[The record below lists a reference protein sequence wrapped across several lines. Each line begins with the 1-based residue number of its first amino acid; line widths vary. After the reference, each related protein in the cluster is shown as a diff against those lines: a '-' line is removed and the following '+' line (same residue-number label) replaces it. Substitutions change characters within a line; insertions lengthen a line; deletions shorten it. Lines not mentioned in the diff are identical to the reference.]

1 MARIPLVSAENL
13 TPEQRIVY
21 DRIVSGPRKAM
32 VGPLPAALHNPE
44 LAEHWQQLGALLRY
58 KTSLTQ
64 RLKEIAILVT
74 ARRWN
79 AELEWQIHEDAARS
93 AGVPIEL
100 IEAIRTA
107 SPATFSA
114 DADRTVYE
122 FVRELQ
128 ETGRVSEDTY
138 RDAHVRFGTA
148 GVVELTALVG
158 YYTMVA
164 MTLNAHEITLPAAT
178 AACELPSLGDR
189 LSVLPAAHVSST
201 RTPRRAADRAGRL

>member
-1 MARIPLVSAENL
+1 MSRIPLVSADSL
-13 TPEQRIVY
+13 TPEQRSVY

-32 VGPLPAALHNPE
+32 VGPLRAALHNPE

-58 KTSLTQ
+58 KTSLPQ

-79 AELEWQIHEDAARS
+79 AELEWQIHEDEART
-93 AGVPIEL
+93 AGVPDDL
-100 IEAIRTA
+100 IDAIRTA
-107 SPATFSA
+107 RLPTFATEDDHA
-114 DADRTVYE
+114 IYE

-128 ETGRVSEDTY
+128 ETGRVSDTTY
-138 RDAHVRFGTA
+138 RNAHARFTTT

-164 MTLNAHEITLPAAT
+164 MTLNAHEITSPDRPEAGGLPVMSDGLSHMPAAGI
-178 AACELPSLGDR
+178 ASGQASKG
-189 LSVLPAAHVSST
+189 
-201 RTPRRAADRAGRL
+201 ADRT